1 MIFSIR
7 QVSIMP
13 GQVAAARAFAAEIT
27 EYVKGAHKLEFE
39 LLRPISGNPH
49 RVAWLGRYASL
60 AAYEEAMNKLV
71 ADKRFA
77 DLSAKTAGIW
87 VPGSMHDDIWQ
98 G

>member
-13 GQVAAARAFAAEIT
+13 GQAAAARAFAAEIT
-27 EYVKGAHKLEFE
+27 EYVKGAHKLEFQMV
-39 LLRPISGNPH
+39 RPVGGNPM
-49 RVAWLGRYASL
+49 RLGWLGRYTDL
-60 AAYEEAMNKLV
+60 AAFEDAMNKLV

-77 DLSAKTAGIW
+77 ELNAKTAGLW